1 MFIHSSSRFQKLSS
15 RDIDNLTYKEA
26 RQIANYA
33 RTLINKRIDYLRSR
47 GLGDASENL
56 FNTEYDWKYK
66 NYRIPTIPQNEDISF
81 YKRSIK
87 EMKITYEETSV
98 QKAVEKIGVT
108 PETSVKITLKKLK
121 YLYIKNG
128 GNIGSDSEIQNFVD
142 EEFGG
147 DWDIYWNSF
156 IPEEN
161 INNLLDN
168 ENIYKTIVNSLR
180 DLYRGV

>member
-1 MFIHSSSRFQKLSS
+1 MFVHSSSRFQNLSS

-33 RTLINKRIDYLRSR
+33 RTLVNKRIDYLRSR
-47 GLGDASENL
+47 GLGDASEDL
-56 FNTEYDWKYK
+56 FHTEYDWKYK

-81 YKRSIK
+81 YKRFIK
-87 EMKITYEETSV
+87 EMKINYEETSV
-98 QKAVEKIGVT
+98 QKAVEKIGVD
-108 PETSVKITLKKLK
+108 PEPSVKITLKKLK

-128 GNIGSDSEIQNFVD
+128 GRIGSDSEIQNFVD
-142 EEFGG
+142 EEFSG

-161 INNLLDN
+161 IDNLLSNDDK
-168 ENIYKTIVNSLR
+168 YKTLLESLR
-180 DLYRGV
+180 DLYRGI

>member
-15 RDIDNLTYKEA
+15 IDIDNLTYKEA

-47 GLGDASENL
+47 GLGDASEDL

-81 YKRSIK
+81 YKRFIK
-87 EMKITYEETSV
+87 EMKINYEETSV

-108 PETSVKITLKKLK
+108 PEPRVKITLKKLK

-161 INNLLDN
+161 LDNLLSNDDK
-168 ENIYKTIVNSLR
+168 YKTLLESLR
-180 DLYRGV
+180 DLYRGI

>member
-1 MFIHSSSRFQKLSS
+1 MFVHSSSRFQKLSS

-47 GLGDASENL
+47 GLGDASEDL

-66 NYRIPTIPQNEDISF
+66 NYRIPTIQQNEDISF
-81 YKRSIK
+81 YKRFIK
-87 EMKITYEETSV
+87 EMKINYEETSV
-98 QKAVEKIGVT
+98 QKAVEKIVVT
-108 PETSVKITLKKLK
+108 QETSVKITLKKLK

-161 INNLLDN
+161 IDNLLSNDDK
-168 ENIYKTIVNSLR
+168 YKKLLESLR
-180 DLYRGV
+180 DLYRGI

>member
-1 MFIHSSSRFQKLSS
+1 MFVHSSSRFQKLSS

-47 GLGDASENL
+47 GLGDASEDL
-56 FNTEYDWKYK
+56 FSTEYEWKYK
-66 NYRIPTIPQNEDISF
+66 NHRIPTIPQNEDISF
-81 YKRSIK
+81 YKRFIK
-87 EMKITYEETSV
+87 EMKINYEETSV
-98 QKAVEKIGVT
+98 QKAVEKTGPT

-128 GNIGSDSEIQNFVD
+128 GRIGSDSEIQNFVD

-161 INNLLDN
+161 IDNLLSNDDK
-168 ENIYKTIVNSLR
+168 YKTLLESLR
-180 DLYRGV
+180 DLYRGI